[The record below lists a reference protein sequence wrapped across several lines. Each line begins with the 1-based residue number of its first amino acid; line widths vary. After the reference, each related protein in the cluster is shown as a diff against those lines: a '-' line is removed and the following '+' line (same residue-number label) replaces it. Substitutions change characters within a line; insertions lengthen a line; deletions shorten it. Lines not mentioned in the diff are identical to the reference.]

1 MNAEEKKTLRK
12 LAEAVKMLPPEKREY
27 LIGYAEGVAAMSAT
41 VLKAEGEKSAKKPA
55 S

>member
-1 MNAEEKKTLRK
+1 MNAEERKTLQK
-12 LAEAVKMLPPEKREY
+12 LAEAVKVLTPEKREY

-41 VLKAEGEKSAKKPA
+41 IQAAANAQKPA

>member
-1 MNAEEKKTLRK
+1 MNAEERKTLQK
-12 LAEAVKMLPPEKREY
+12 LAEAVKVLPPEKREY

-41 VLKAEGEKSAKKPA
+41 IQAAADAQKPA